1 MAIFSFHQIACETVA
16 LSQPM
21 IDERIL
27 ATWMERP
34 STQCV
39 AVCISIDSGTNF
51 KGIIVC
57 TNGKFD
63 KFDHSCDGFLD
74 QLRNRLIV

>member
-1 MAIFSFHQIACETVA
+1 MAIFSFHQFVDETVA

-39 AVCISIDSGTNF
+39 TMCTLIDSG
-51 KGIIVC
+51 
-57 TNGKFD
+57 
-63 KFDHSCDGFLD
+63 D
-74 QLRNRLIV
+74 QFQRNNCMHEWQTSQV

>member
-1 MAIFSFHQIACETVA
+1 MAIFSSHQIVDGTSA

-39 AVCISIDSGTNF
+39 AV
-51 KGIIVC
+51 IIYL
-57 TNGKFD
+57 N
-63 KFDHSCDGFLD
+63 
-74 QLRNRLIV
+74 I

>member
-1 MAIFSFHQIACETVA
+1 MAILSFHQIACETVA
-16 LSQPM
+16 LSQPI

-39 AVCISIDSGTNF
+39 AVCISIDSE
-51 KGIIVC
+51 
-57 TNGKFD
+57 
-63 KFDHSCDGFLD
+63 D
-74 QLRNRLIV
+74 QFQRNNCMHEWKISQVRSQL